1 MKPPHERDSIDE
13 LIDDVIA
20 ESLSGE
26 PRVTG
31 RSTRAA
37 AAARKKS
44 WLPLWAAVA
53 AVIVIGLLVSRPAT
67 DRPRPIETASRS
79 PVPAPSSASASI
91 TAAMEPLAVF
101 SPANGNAL
109 RASRAGN
116 PRNAEPYEGLPRLE
130 IAPIEAPNPLTT
142 DALAAAVLIIP
153 HIEITPLS
161 TLGQTDGSG
170 GQN

>member
-1 MKPPHERDSIDE
+1 MKPRNEGGSIDE
-13 LIDDVIA
+13 VIDDVIA

-31 RSTRAA
+31 QSTRAA
-37 AAARKKS
+37 AAARRKS

-53 AVIVIGLLVSRPAT
+53 AVFVIGLLVRGPAM
-67 DRPRPIETASRS
+67 DRPRPIETARTS

-91 TAAMEPLAVF
+91 STAMEPLSGF
-101 SPANGNAL
+101 SPGNHNVL
-109 RASRAGN
+109 RASRVGN
-116 PRNAEPYEGLPRLE
+116 QRNAEPYEGLPRLE

-161 TLGQTDGSG
+161 TLGQADGSG
-170 GQN
+170 GRN